1 MRYYIIAGEP
11 SGDLHGGRLIDALKA
26 NDKEA
31 EVRAW
36 GGDQMQAKGAALAK
50 HIKELAIMGITQVL
64 MRLPTIFRN
73 FRYAHQD
80 IKVFDP
86 DVIILIDYSGFN
98 LRIAKWAKKEGYRVF
113 YYISPQVWATRAGR
127 VKKIKKYVDQLFSI
141 LPFEEAFY
149 QKYNYPIN
157 YVGHPLLDEVKEYEL
172 QENFRS
178 ANQLDV
184 AKPII
189 ALLPGSRKQEVK
201 AILGQMLKVIPHFPD
216 YQFVIAGA
224 PTLDRSFYM
233 NFIGSA
239 NVELAEGQ
247 TYDLLANSHAALV
260 TSGTATLETAL
271 FEVPQVVCY
280 KTAPIF
286 YWIVKQ
292 IIKIPYISLV
302 NIIMKRELVR
312 ELIQGDL
319 NEQDLKVALE
329 CVLDSA
335 HRAKLGEGY
344 AELKRLLGEQGAAL
358 RAASKMQQYLDEG
371 KHKD

>member
-11 SGDLHGGRLIDALKA
+11 SGDLHGARLIDALKA
-26 NDKEA
+26 KDKEA
-31 EVRAW
+31 EIRAW

-80 IKVFDP
+80 IKAFAP

-98 LRIAKWAKKEGYRVF
+98 LRIAKWAKKQGYRVF

-157 YVGHPLLDEVKEYEL
+157 YVGHPLLDEVKEHPLE
-172 QENFRS
+172 ENFRS
-178 ANQLDV
+178 LNQLD
-184 AKPII
+184 ASKPII

-201 AILGQMLKVIPHFPD
+201 AILGQMLKVIPHFPN

-233 NFIGSA
+233 DFIGSA
-239 NVELAEGQ
+239 KVELLEGQ

-280 KTAPIF
+280 KTAPLF

-319 NEQDLKVALE
+319 NEEGLKVALE
-329 CVLDSA
+329 RILEPA
-335 HRAKLGEGY
+335 HRAKVGEGY

-358 RAASKMQQYLDEG
+358 RAASKMQQYLKSGD
-371 KHKD
+371 